1 MNNQTNKIKY
11 RLLAPVY
18 DLVMGNHLMT
28 AARQKALNL
37 LEVQQSERV
46 LLVGVGTGED
56 LLFLP
61 DNVEIVGIDISHEM
75 LEVAKEKVQGRT
87 VELLNM
93 DAEQLAFGDES
104 FDVVILD
111 LILSVVENPKAAM
124 SEAIRVLKKEGRI
137 LVFDKFLDDTEEPS
151 VARRVLNVITSFIG
165 TDINRHFGEI
175 VEGLPVH
182 EIYEEPSLFQGSYRI
197 ILLKPDQPTV

>member
-11 RLLAPVY
+11 KLLAPVY
-18 DLVMGNHLMT
+18 DSVMGNHLMT
-28 AARQKALNL
+28 EAREKALNL
-37 LEVQQSERV
+37 LHLEQGERV

-56 LLFLP
+56 LPFLP
-61 DNVEIVGIDISHEM
+61 DSVEVVGIDISDEM
-75 LEVAKEKVQGRT
+75 LEIAKEKVQGRS
-87 VELLNM
+87 VQLLNM
-93 DAEQLAFGDES
+93 DAERLAFPDES

-111 LILSVVENPKAAM
+111 LILSVVENPKTAM

-197 ILLKPDQPTV
+197 IILKPD